1 VNKIRLM
8 YRPRALTRDLA
19 SHSYSSWLNFHQ
31 SLIEIRIAKGLTQ
44 ADVAQQLGISQ
55 PAVSQFESLSRLP
68 NLQTVFLYALV
79 VGAKLDFS
87 ISES

>member
-1 VNKIRLM
+1 MSSKDNQTQELEN
-8 YRPRALTRDLA
+8 
-19 SHSYSSWLNFHQ
+19 HSYSSWMNFHQ
-31 SLIEIRIAKGLTQ
+31 SLIELRIAKGLTQ

-79 VGAKLDFS
+79 VSAKLDFY